1 MTSNMKA
8 VIRDALTVYGLTFVF
23 GLGSAIAGFNMQSSP
38 STAYMTNLLSGAAGF
53 AMAGIRI
60 PTNRA
65 EHVAWV
71 AVTFWTF
78 NLTNIAL
85 EIQTY
90 PAWIHSG
97 VTIILMAFLGGTFA
111 TILSVLSK
119 SIRSY
124 CRPAEAE

>member
-1 MTSNMKA
+1 MTSNMKS
-8 VIRDALTVYGLTFVF
+8 VVRDALTVYGLTFVF

-53 AMAGIRI
+53 AMACIRI
-60 PTNRA
+60 PTNRV

-90 PAWIHSG
+90 QAWIHSG
-97 VTIILMAFLGGTFA
+97 VTIVLMAILGGA
-111 TILSVLSK
+111 LAWILSPQSK
-119 SIRSY
+119 ST
-124 CRPAEAE
+124 RPYGSPAQTE